1 MKKLL
6 IATTLFLGLAGF
18 AAAQKPGTKMDTKK
32 ASKMTV
38 VKTPATPAK
47 VVKMEKPDA
56 AKTKKDGTLDM
67 RYKENKEKAKPMG
80 PMKKDGTP
88 DKRYKANKKG

>member
-6 IATTLFLGLAGF
+6 IALVLFLGFTGF
-18 AAAQKPGTKMDTKK
+18 TVAQKPAAKMETKK
-32 ASKMTV
+32 TTKVEVAK
-38 VKTPATPAK
+38 TPAK
-47 VVKMEKPDA
+47 VVKMDKEV

-67 RYKENKEKAKPMG
+67 RYKENKEKMKPVG
-80 PMKKDGTP
+80 PVKKDGTP